1 MLHLEFFKIIFTMF
15 PDPERWGF
23 WNCSAC
29 VCVCVCLC
37 RCVFV
42 CVCVCVCVCVVCVCV
57 WLVKLK
63 LWYIVKGQISITS
76 FKTHHLFLLS

>member
-29 VCVCVCLC
+29 VCVCVCV
-37 RCVFV
+37 CVGVCLFV

-57 WLVKLK
+57 CVVGKIK
-63 LWYIVKGQISITS
+63 TMVYCKGSNIN
-76 FKTHHLFLLS
+76 HLF